1 MDELIYGH
9 NQEKNIVAVQQRD
22 ESTVHIY
29 IRENSKTI
37 REEIRKFYPFFFL
50 ADKTYIDGFYKKF
63 WIKKLAGNNFY
74 QYVCAFEEITE
85 MWNAVRY
92 ILRNYS
98 NKNSVK
104 VESYTDTDIIYLRPD
119 PVHQFLLQT
128 GITLFKGMEFNDV
141 YRIQIDIET
150 YTKHRFSNPER
161 PEDRIII
168 ISLTDN
174 RGWEHIIDGRRK
186 SEKQMLIEL
195 IEVIRKK
202 DPDIIEGH
210 NILNFDLPYLIKRSE
225 INDVELS
232 LGRDGSKP
240 KITTVTYDRETV
252 FTGIEIY
259 GRHIIDTLILVQL
272 YDFVKREFE
281 SYSLKYVSKYFGI
294 SSQDRIY
301 IPGEKISWYWDNEPE
316 TLIKYALQD
325 AHETRK
331 LSELLTPPYFYLAQ
345 MLPFSLWQV
354 IKSGSS
360 SKIESL
366 LVRAYLKRRYSLP
379 KPDLGFQTT
388 GGYTD
393 IFYTG
398 VFENVVHAD
407 IESLYPSIMIN
418 FKIAPKKDEAGIFLQ
433 MLESLTKMRL
443 EAKHKMKNATTPDE
457 KAKYDAIQSAF
468 KILINSFYGYLGYS
482 RAIFNDYESADKVT
496 MTGQK
501 ILKKLISEIVSR
513 GGKVIEADTDGIYF
527 IPPKEFSSDEEKAQ
541 EFVKNVGSTLP
552 EGINL
557 AFNGVYKKMLSYKKK
572 NYALL
577 DKDGNVEIKGASLIS
592 RGMEPFARKYISECI
607 KFLLNN
613 EIEKI
618 HELYKSTYK
627 SIAERKIDIF
637 ELAKTETLRERLD
650 RYQELVKK
658 GKRNRSAA
666 YELAIASRKN
676 YKPGDKITYYIT
688 GSTSDIRSFENCKL
702 VEDWNPLR
710 RDENVEY
717 YLSKLNE
724 YSKRFEIF
732 FNEEDFNKIFSLSDG
747 LKFDDVRIVTK
758 KLPKEIDID

>member
-1 MDELIYGH
+1 
-9 NQEKNIVAVQQRD
+9 
-22 ESTVHIY
+22 
-29 IRENSKTI
+29 
-37 REEIRKFYPFFFL
+37 
-50 ADKTYIDGFYKKF
+50 
-63 WIKKLAGNNFY
+63 
-74 QYVCAFEEITE
+74 
-85 MWNAVRY
+85 
-92 ILRNYS
+92 
-98 NKNSVK
+98 
-104 VESYTDTDIIYLRPD
+104 
-119 PVHQFLLQT
+119 
-128 GITLFKGMEFNDV
+128 GMEFNDV
-141 YRIQIDIET
+141 YRVQLDIET

-161 PEDRIII
+161 VEDRIIV

-174 RGWEHIIDGRRK
+174 RGWKHIIDGRRK
-186 SEKQMLIEL
+186 TEKQMLIEL
-195 IEVIRKK
+195 VEIIRKK

-210 NILNFDLPYLIKRSE
+210 NILNFDLPYLIKRAE
-225 INDVELS
+225 INDIKLS
-232 LGRDGSKP
+232 LGRDGSEP
-240 KITTVTYDRETV
+240 KITTMTYDRETV

-301 IPGEKISWYWDNEPE
+301 IPGEKIAWYWDNDPE
-316 TLIKYALQD
+316 SLIKYALQD
-325 AHETRK
+325 AQETGK
-331 LSELLTPPYFYLAQ
+331 LSELLAPPYFYLTQ

-366 LVRAYLKRRYSLP
+366 LVRAYLRRRYSLP
-379 KPDLGFQTT
+379 KPDVGFQTT

-398 VFENVVHAD
+398 IFENVVHAD

-418 FKIAPKKDEAGIFLQ
+418 FKIGPRKDEAGIFLQ

-443 EAKHKMKNATTPDE
+443 EAKHKMKNATTSDE
-457 KAKYDAIQSAF
+457 RAKYDAIQSAF

-482 RAIFNDYESADKVT
+482 KAIFNDYESADKVT

-501 ILKKLISEIVSR
+501 ILKKLIFEITNK

-527 IPPKEFSSDEEKAQ
+527 IPPKEFSSDEEKAR
-541 EFVKNVGSTLP
+541 EFVKDVGSTLP

-557 AFNGVYKKMLSYKKK
+557 AFNGIYKKMLSYKKK

-577 DKDGNVEIKGASLIS
+577 DKDGNIEIKGASLIS
-592 RGMEPFARKYISECI
+592 RGMEPFARKYISECV

-618 HELYKSTYK
+618 HELYKSIYK
-627 SIAERKIDIF
+627 SIAERKIDIL

-650 RYQELVKK
+650 RYQELVKL

-666 YELAIASRKN
+666 YELAIASGRN
-676 YKPGDKITYYIT
+676 YRQGDKITYYIT
-688 GSTSDIRSFENCKL
+688 GSTPDIRSFENCKL
-702 VEDWNPLR
+702 VEDWNPLK
-710 RDENVEY
+710 RDENIQY

-724 YSKRFEIF
+724 YTKRFEIF
-732 FNEEDFNKIFSLSDG
+732 FKPEDFKKIFSLSDG
-747 LKFDDVRIVTK
+747 LNFDDVQIITK
-758 KLPKEIDID
+758 KLLKEIEIN

>member
-22 ESTVHIY
+22 ESTVHVY
-29 IRENSKTI
+29 IREDGNV

-50 ADKTYIDGFYKKF
+50 NDKTYIEGFYKKF

-74 QYVCAFEEITE
+74 QYVCAFEEITD
-85 MWNAVRY
+85 MWNAIRY

-98 NKNSVK
+98 NRNAVK

-128 GITLFKGMEFNDV
+128 GTTLFKGMEFNDI
-141 YRIQIDIET
+141 YRIQLDIET

-161 PEDRIII
+161 IEDRIIV

-174 RGWEHIIDGRRK
+174 RGWKHIIDGRRK

-195 IEVIRKK
+195 VEIIRKK

-210 NILNFDLPYLIKRSE
+210 NILNFDLPYLIKRAE
-225 INDVELS
+225 LNEVKLS
-232 LGRDGSKP
+232 LGRDGSEP
-240 KITTVTYDRETV
+240 KITTITYDRETV

-281 SYSLKYVSKYFGI
+281 SYSLKYVAKYFEI

-301 IPGEKISWYWDNEPE
+301 IPGEKIAWYWDNDPE
-316 TLIKYALQD
+316 SLIKYATQD
-325 AHETRK
+325 AEETGK
-331 LSELLTPPYFYLAQ
+331 LSELLAPPYFYLTQ

-379 KPDLGFQTT
+379 KPDVGYQTT

-418 FKIAPKKDEAGIFLQ
+418 FKIGPRKDEAGIFLQ

-443 EAKHKMKNATTPDE
+443 EAKHKMKSATTPE
-457 KAKYDAIQSAF
+457 ERAKYDAIQSAF

-501 ILKKLISEIVSR
+501 ILKKLIFEITNK

-527 IPPKEFSSDEEKAQ
+527 IPPKEFSSNEEKAL
-541 EFVKNVGSTLP
+541 EFVKDVGSTLP

-557 AFNGVYKKMLSYKKK
+557 AFNGIYKKMLSYKKK

-577 DKDGNVEIKGASLIS
+577 DKDGNIEIKGASLIS

-618 HELYKSTYK
+618 HELYKSIYK
-627 SIAERKIDIF
+627 SIAERKIDIL

-650 RYQELVKK
+650 RYQELVRL
-658 GKRNRSAA
+658 GRRNRSAA
-666 YELAIASRKN
+666 YELAIASGRN
-676 YKPGDKITYYIT
+676 YRQGDKITYYIT
-688 GSTSDIRSFENCKL
+688 GSTPDVRSFENCKL
-702 VEDWNPLR
+702 VEDWNPLK
-710 RDENVEY
+710 RDENIQY
-717 YLSKLNE
+717 YLAKLNE
-724 YSKRFEIF
+724 YTKRFEIF
-732 FNEEDFNKIFSLSDG
+732 FKPEDFKKIFSLSDG
-747 LKFDDVRIVTK
+747 LNFDDVQIIIK
-758 KLPKEIDID
+758 KLSKEIEVD

>member
-1 MDELIYGH
+1 MDELIWGH
-9 NQEKNIVAVQQRD
+9 NQEKNIVAVQQLD
-22 ESTVHIY
+22 ESTVRIY
-29 IRENSKTI
+29 IRENATV
-37 REEIRKFYPFFFL
+37 REETRKFYPFFFL
-50 ADKTYIDGFYKKF
+50 NDKSYIEGFNKKF
-63 WIKKLAGNNFY
+63 WLKKLSGNNFY
-74 QYVCAFEEITE
+74 QYVCAFEDLTD
-85 MWNAVRY
+85 MWNAIRY

-98 NKNSVK
+98 NKHMIK
-104 VESYTDTDIIYLRPD
+104 VESYIDTDIIYLRPD

-150 YTKHRFSNPER
+150 YSKHRFSNPER
-161 PEDRIII
+161 IEDRIIL

-174 RGWEHIIDGRRK
+174 RGWEYIIDGRKK
-186 SEKQMLIEL
+186 SEKQMLTEL
-195 IEVIRKK
+195 VEIIRKK

-210 NILNFDLPYLIKRSE
+210 NILSFDLPYLIKRA
-225 INDVELS
+225 ELNEVDLS
-232 LGRDGSKP
+232 IGRDGSKP
-240 KITTVTYDRETV
+240 KITTTTYDRETV

-259 GRHIIDTLILVQL
+259 GRHIVDTLILVQL
-272 YDFVKREFE
+272 YDFVKRDLE
-281 SYSLKYVSKYFGI
+281 SYSLKYVSRYFGI
-294 SSQDRIY
+294 TSEDRIY
-301 IPGEKISWYWDNEPE
+301 IPGEKISWYWANDPE
-316 TLIKYALQD
+316 SLIKYALQD

-345 MLPFSLWQV
+345 MLPFSFWQV

-366 LVRAYLKRRYSLP
+366 LVRAYLKRRHSIP
-379 KPDLGFQTT
+379 KPDIGFQTT

-398 VFENVVHAD
+398 VFENVAYAD
-407 IESLYPSIMIN
+407 IESLYPSIMIK
-418 FKIAPKKDEAGIFLQ
+418 FKIAPQKDELGIFLQ

-443 EAKHKMKNATTPDE
+443 EAKHKMKNATTPEE
-457 KAKYDAIQSAF
+457 KSKYDAIQSAF

-501 ILKKLISEIVSR
+501 ILKKLILEITNK

-527 IPPKEFSSDEEKAQ
+527 IPPEEFSSDEEKVK
-541 EFVKNVGSTLP
+541 EFIKNVNSTLP

-557 AFNGVYKKMLSYKKK
+557 AFSGIYKKMLSYKKK

-577 DKDGNVEIKGASLIS
+577 DKNGNIEIKGASLIS

-618 HELYKSTYK
+618 HELYKSFFK
-627 SIAERKIDIF
+627 SITERKIDIH
-637 ELAKTETLRERLD
+637 ELARTETLRERLD
-650 RYQELVKK
+650 RYQELVRL

-666 YELAIASRKN
+666 YELAIASGKN
-676 YKPGDKITYYIT
+676 YRQGDKITYYIT
-688 GSTSDIRSFENCKL
+688 GSTPDVRSFENCKL

-710 RDENVEY
+710 RDENVQY
-717 YLSKLNE
+717 YLSKLND
-724 YSKRFEIF
+724 YTKRFEIF
-732 FNEEDFNKIFSLSDG
+732 FKPEDFKKIFSLKDG
-747 LKFDDVRIVTK
+747 LNFDDVQIVTRK
-758 KLPKEIDID
+758 IS

>member
-9 NQEKNIVAVQQRD
+9 NQEKNIVAVQQFD
-22 ESTVHIY
+22 ESTVRIY
-29 IRENSKTI
+29 IREKDTV

-50 ADKTYIDGFYKKF
+50 SDKSYIEGFNKKF
-63 WIKKLAGNNFY
+63 WLKKLAGNNFY
-74 QYVCAFEEITE
+74 QYACAFEDLTD
-85 MWNAVRY
+85 MWNAIRY

-98 NKNSVK
+98 NKHMIK
-104 VESYTDTDIIYLRPD
+104 VESYIDTDIIYLRPD

-141 YRIQIDIET
+141 YRIQLDIET
-150 YTKHRFSNPER
+150 YSKHRFSNPER
-161 PEDRIII
+161 IEDRIIL

-174 RGWEHIIDGRRK
+174 RGWEYIIDGRKK
-186 SEKQMLIEL
+186 SERQMLIEL
-195 IEVIRKK
+195 VEIIRKK

-210 NILNFDLPYLIKRSE
+210 NILNFDLPYLIKRA
-225 INDVELS
+225 ELNEVDLS
-232 LGRDGSKP
+232 IGRDGSKP
-240 KITTVTYDRETV
+240 KITTTTYDRETV

-294 SSQDRIY
+294 TSEDRIY
-301 IPGEKISWYWDNEPE
+301 IPGEKIAWYWDNDPDS
-316 TLIKYALQD
+316 LVKYALQD

-331 LSELLTPPYFYLAQ
+331 LSELLTPPYFYLTQ
-345 MLPFSLWQV
+345 MLPFSFWQV

-366 LVRAYLKRRYSLP
+366 LVRAYLKRRHSIP
-379 KPDLGFQTT
+379 KPDTGFQTT

-398 VFENVVHAD
+398 VFENVAHAD
-407 IESLYPSIMIN
+407 IESLYPSIMIK
-418 FKIAPKKDEAGIFLQ
+418 FKIAPQKDELGIFLQ

-443 EAKHKMKNATTPDE
+443 EAKHKMKNATTPEE
-457 KAKYDAIQSAF
+457 KSKYDAVQSAF

-496 MTGQK
+496 TTGQK
-501 ILKKLISEIVSR
+501 ILKKLILEITNR

-527 IPPKEFSSDEEKAQ
+527 IPPEEFSTDEEKVK
-541 EFVKNVGSTLP
+541 EFVKDIASTLP

-557 AFNGVYKKMLSYKKK
+557 AFNGIYKKMLSYKKK

-577 DKDGNVEIKGASLIS
+577 DKNGNIEIKGASLIS
-592 RGMEPFARKYISECI
+592 RGMEPFARKYISECV

-618 HELYKSTYK
+618 HELYKSLFK
-627 SIAERKIDIF
+627 SIAERKIDIY

-650 RYQELVKK
+650 RYQELVRL

-666 YELAIASRKN
+666 YELAIASGRN
-676 YKPGDKITYYIT
+676 YRQGDKITYYIT
-688 GSTSDIRSFENCKL
+688 GSSPDVRSFENCKL
-702 VEDWNPLR
+702 VDDWNPLR
-710 RDENVEY
+710 RDENVQY
-717 YLSKLNE
+717 YLFKLND
-724 YSKRFEIF
+724 YTRRFEVF
-732 FNEEDFNKIFSLSDG
+732 FKPEDFKKIFSLKDG
-747 LKFDDVRIVTK
+747 LNFDDVQIVTRK
-758 KLPKEIDID
+758 ISREIDFD

>member
-9 NQEKNIVAVQQRD
+9 NQEKNIVAVQQFD
-22 ESTVHIY
+22 ESTVRIY
-29 IRENSKTI
+29 IREKDTV

-50 ADKTYIDGFYKKF
+50 SDKSYIEGFNKKF
-63 WIKKLAGNNFY
+63 WLKKLAGNNFY
-74 QYVCAFEEITE
+74 QYACAFEDLTD
-85 MWNAVRY
+85 MWNAIRY

-98 NKNSVK
+98 NKHMIK
-104 VESYTDTDIIYLRPD
+104 VESYIDTDIIYLRPD

-141 YRIQIDIET
+141 YRIQLDIET
-150 YTKHRFSNPER
+150 YSKHRFSNPER
-161 PEDRIII
+161 IEDRIIL

-174 RGWEHIIDGRRK
+174 RGWEYIIDGRKK
-186 SEKQMLIEL
+186 SERQMLIEL
-195 IEVIRKK
+195 VEIIRKK

-210 NILNFDLPYLIKRSE
+210 NILNFDLPYLIKRA
-225 INDVELS
+225 ELNEVDLS
-232 LGRDGSKP
+232 IGRDGSKP
-240 KITTVTYDRETV
+240 KITTTTYDRETV

-294 SSQDRIY
+294 TSEDRIY
-301 IPGEKISWYWDNEPE
+301 IPGEKIAWYWDNDPDS
-316 TLIKYALQD
+316 LVKYALQD

-331 LSELLTPPYFYLAQ
+331 LSELLTPPYFYLTQ
-345 MLPFSLWQV
+345 MLPFSFWQV

-366 LVRAYLKRRYSLP
+366 LVRAYLKRRHSIP
-379 KPDLGFQTT
+379 KPDTGFQTT

-398 VFENVVHAD
+398 VFENVAHAD
-407 IESLYPSIMIN
+407 IESLYPSIMIK
-418 FKIAPKKDEAGIFLQ
+418 FKIAPQKDELGIFLQ

-443 EAKHKMKNATTPDE
+443 EAKHKMKNATTPEE
-457 KAKYDAIQSAF
+457 KSKYDAVQSAF

-496 MTGQK
+496 TTGQK
-501 ILKKLISEIVSR
+501 ILKKLILEITNR

-527 IPPKEFSSDEEKAQ
+527 IPPEEFSTDEEKVK
-541 EFVKNVGSTLP
+541 EFVKDIASTLP

-557 AFNGVYKKMLSYKKK
+557 AFNGIYKKMLSYKKK

-577 DKDGNVEIKGASLIS
+577 DKNGNIEIKGASLIS
-592 RGMEPFARKYISECI
+592 RGMEPFARKYISECV

-618 HELYKSTYK
+618 HELYKSLFK
-627 SIAERKIDIF
+627 SIAERKIDIY

-650 RYQELVKK
+650 RYQELVRL

-666 YELAIASRKN
+666 YELAIASGRN
-676 YKPGDKITYYIT
+676 YRQGDKITYYIT
-688 GSTSDIRSFENCKL
+688 GSSPDVRSFENCKL
-702 VEDWNPLR
+702 IDDWNPLR
-710 RDENVEY
+710 RDENVQY
-717 YLSKLNE
+717 YLFKLND
-724 YSKRFEIF
+724 YTRRFEVF
-732 FNEEDFNKIFSLSDG
+732 FKPEDFKKIFSLKDG
-747 LKFDDVRIVTK
+747 LNFDDVQIVTRK
-758 KLPKEIDID
+758 ISREIDFD

>member
-9 NQEKNIVAVQQRD
+9 NQEKNIVAVQQFD
-22 ESTVHIY
+22 ESTVRIY
-29 IRENSKTI
+29 IREKDTV

-50 ADKTYIDGFYKKF
+50 SDKSYIEGFNKKF
-63 WIKKLAGNNFY
+63 WLKKLAGNNFY
-74 QYVCAFEEITE
+74 QYACAFEDLTD
-85 MWNAVRY
+85 MWNAIRY
-92 ILRNYS
+92 ILRSYS
-98 NKNSVK
+98 NKHMIK
-104 VESYTDTDIIYLRPD
+104 VESYIDTDIIYLRPD

-141 YRIQIDIET
+141 YRIQLDIET
-150 YTKHRFSNPER
+150 YSKHRFSNPER
-161 PEDRIII
+161 IEDRIIL

-174 RGWEHIIDGRRK
+174 RGWEYIIDGRKK
-186 SEKQMLIEL
+186 SERQMLIEL
-195 IEVIRKK
+195 VEIIRKK

-210 NILNFDLPYLIKRSE
+210 NILNFDLPYLIKRA
-225 INDVELS
+225 ELNEVDLS
-232 LGRDGSKP
+232 IGRDGSKP
-240 KITTVTYDRETV
+240 KITTTTYDRETV

-294 SSQDRIY
+294 TSEDRIY
-301 IPGEKISWYWDNEPE
+301 IPGEKIAWYWDNDPDS
-316 TLIKYALQD
+316 LVKYALQD

-331 LSELLTPPYFYLAQ
+331 LSELLTPPYFYLTQ
-345 MLPFSLWQV
+345 MLPFSFWQV

-366 LVRAYLKRRYSLP
+366 LVRAYLKRRHSIP
-379 KPDLGFQTT
+379 KPDTGFQTT

-398 VFENVVHAD
+398 VFENVAHAD
-407 IESLYPSIMIN
+407 IESLYPSIMIK
-418 FKIAPKKDEAGIFLQ
+418 FKIAPQKDELGIFLQ

-443 EAKHKMKNATTPDE
+443 EAKHKMKNATTPEE
-457 KAKYDAIQSAF
+457 KSKYDAVQSAF

-496 MTGQK
+496 TTGQK
-501 ILKKLISEIVSR
+501 ILKKLILEITNR

-527 IPPKEFSSDEEKAQ
+527 IPPEEFSTDEEKVK
-541 EFVKNVGSTLP
+541 EFVKDIASTLP

-557 AFNGVYKKMLSYKKK
+557 AFNGIYKKMLSYKKK

-577 DKDGNVEIKGASLIS
+577 DKNGNIEIKGASLIS
-592 RGMEPFARKYISECI
+592 RGMEPFARKYISECV

-618 HELYKSTYK
+618 HELYKSLFK
-627 SIAERKIDIF
+627 SIAERKIDIY

-650 RYQELVKK
+650 RYQELVRL

-666 YELAIASRKN
+666 YELAIASGRN
-676 YKPGDKITYYIT
+676 YRQGDKITYYIT
-688 GSTSDIRSFENCKL
+688 GSSPDVRSFENCKL
-702 VEDWNPLR
+702 VDDWNPLR
-710 RDENVEY
+710 RDENVQY
-717 YLSKLNE
+717 YLFKLND
-724 YSKRFEIF
+724 YTRRFEVF
-732 FNEEDFNKIFSLSDG
+732 FKPEDFKKIFSLKDG
-747 LKFDDVRIVTK
+747 LNFDDVQIVTRK
-758 KLPKEIDID
+758 ISREIDFD

>member
-1 MDELIYGH
+1 VNELIYGH
-9 NQEKNIVAVQQRD
+9 NTEKNIVAVQQID
-22 ESTVHIY
+22 ESTVRLY
-29 IRENSKTI
+29 FREGNKV
-37 REEIRKFYPFFFL
+37 RDEVRKFYPFFFL
-50 ADKTYIDGFYKKF
+50 SDREYIDGFYKKF

-74 QYVCAFEEITE
+74 QYVCAFEDLTD
-85 MWNAVRY
+85 MWNAIRY

-98 NKNSVK
+98 TKNMVK

-119 PVHQFLLQT
+119 PVHQYLLQS

-141 YRIQIDIET
+141 YRMQVDIET

-161 PEDRIII
+161 VEDRIII

-174 RGWEHIIDGRRK
+174 RGWEYIIDGRKK
-186 SEKQMLIEL
+186 SEKQMLIEFVE
-195 IEVIRKK
+195 IIRKK

-210 NILNFDLPYLIKRSE
+210 NILNFDLPYLIKRAE
-225 INDVELS
+225 LNDVELA

-240 KITTVTYDRETV
+240 KIITSTYDRETV

-294 SSQDRIY
+294 SSEDRIY
-301 IPGEKISWYWDNEPE
+301 IPGDRISWYWDNNPE
-316 TLIKYALQD
+316 ALIKYALQD
-325 AHETRK
+325 AQETRK
-331 LSELLTPPYFYLAQ
+331 LSELLTPTYFYLSQ
-345 MLPFSLWQV
+345 MLPFPLWQV

-360 SKIESL
+360 SKIESM
-366 LVRAYLKRRYSLP
+366 LVRAYLRRRHSLP
-379 KPDLGFQTT
+379 KPDIGFQTT

-398 VFENVVHAD
+398 IFENVVHAD

-418 FKIAPKKDEAGIFLQ
+418 FKIAPKKDELGIFLQ
-433 MLESLTKMRL
+433 MLELLTKMRI
-443 EAKHKMKNATTPDE
+443 EAKHKMKNSTSQEE
-457 KAKYDAIQSAF
+457 KSKYDAIQSSL

-482 RAIFNDYESADKVT
+482 RALFNDYESADKVT
-496 MTGQK
+496 TTGQK
-501 ILKKLISEIVSR
+501 ILKKLISEITSR

-527 IPPKEFSSDEEKAQ
+527 IPPDNYSSEENAEK
-541 EFVKNVGSTLP
+541 FVKEIGATLP

-557 AFNGVYKKMLSYKKK
+557 AYNGVYKKMLSYKKK

-577 DKDGNVEIKGASLIS
+577 DKNGNVDIKGASLIS
-592 RGMEPFARKYISECI
+592 RGMEPFARKYISECV

-618 HELYKSTYK
+618 HELYKSLFK
-627 SIAERKIDIF
+627 AIAERKIDIL

-650 RYQELVKK
+650 RYQELVKL

-666 YELAIASRKN
+666 YELAISSGRN
-676 YKPGDKITYYIT
+676 YKPGDKVTYYIT
-688 GSTSDIRSFENCKL
+688 GSTPDVRTFENCKL
-702 VEDWNPLR
+702 VEEWNPFR
-710 RDENVEY
+710 RDENVQY
-717 YLSKLNE
+717 YLFKLNE
-724 YSKRFEIF
+724 YTRRFEIF
-732 FNEEDFNKIFSLSDG
+732 FKPEDFKKVFSLSDG
-747 LKFDDVRIVTK
+747 IKFDDVQIVTRK
-758 KLPKEIDID
+758 ISKEIEFD